1 MSKRVILFAL
11 LGYLVALVLPPRD
24 LVARFRG

>member
-11 LGYLVALVLPPRD
+11 LGYALALVIPPRD
-24 LVARFRG
+24 LVARVRG

>member
-1 MSKRVILFAL
+1 MSKKVILFAL
-11 LGYLVALVLPPRD
+11 LGYALALVLPPRD

>member
-24 LVARFRG
+24 LIAKFRG